1 MLVST
6 WGLNSAR
13 CFPARPVNLESG
25 WRRHASFEVCSWWN
39 RDCEATGLAVLG
51 LGWQTALT
59 PPPSRTKIRGMTMA
73 VGTADAGN
81 ASSGDALPL
90 LL

>member
-1 MLVST
+1 M
-6 WGLNSAR
+6 
-13 CFPARPVNLESG
+13 E
-25 WRRHASFEVCSWWN
+25 
-39 RDCEATGLAVLG
+39 
-51 LGWQTALT
+51 TALT
-59 PPPSRTKIRGMTMA
+59 PPLSQTKIRGMTLA